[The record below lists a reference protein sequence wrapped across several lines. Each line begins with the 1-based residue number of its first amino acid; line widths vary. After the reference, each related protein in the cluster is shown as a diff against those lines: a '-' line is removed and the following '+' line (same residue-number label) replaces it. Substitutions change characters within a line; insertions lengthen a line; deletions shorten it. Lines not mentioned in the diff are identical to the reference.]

1 MIKTIKIFI
10 LAAALLT
17 LAPNTY
23 ADYLQYPKCYQD
35 CKKWGIKLLGH
46 NPTEAVCLNQCSI
59 DCRDHHRGCINL
71 CKKIKKQH
79 ATLFL
84 IDCKDDCKK
93 VCVTAD

>member
-1 MIKTIKIFI
+1 MIKTIKIFM

-17 LAPNTY
+17 LAPHSY
-23 ADYLQYPKCYQD
+23 ANYLQYPKCYHD
-35 CKKWGIKLLGH
+35 CQKWGIKLLGH
-46 NPTEAVCLNQCSI
+46 IPTDAVCLNQCSL
-59 DCRDHHRGCINL
+59 DCSYYHRGCINL

-79 ATLFL
+79 ATLLF